1 MVTKHRIKIAINVCL
16 GILFGILA
24 HYFLYRFS
32 LPAKAFIYVAF

>member
-1 MVTKHRIKIAINVCL
+1 MLMSRIKAGVNLLL
-16 GILFGILA
+16 GILFAILV